1 MQQFLPVRVKVRRH
15 RVVSVAK
22 AIVKSVPSRGVPIY
36 SSECF
41 YDGKKSNSLQ
51 FFTPI
56 LSLISF
62 LSSLSSKH
70 HGRGQ
75 RPKISQSEGE
85 SAGESG
91 ERRRW
96 EHAECVFFLLSS
108 LSLSLFVLERYP
120 LNYVPRI
127 GNETPLGLTLHSLS
141 SFSNIIATEA
151 NEAAKSIQCKVCMQA
166 FVSTLSHS
174 ELKKHAENK
183 HPKLDAKQCFPF
195 LE

>member
-56 LSLISF
+56 LSLRF

>member
-56 LSLISF
+56 LSLRF

-120 LNYVPRI
+120 LNYIPRI

>member
-56 LSLISF
+56 LSLRF

-108 LSLSLFVLERYP
+108 LSLSLFVERYP
-120 LNYVPRI
+120 LNYIPRI

-141 SFSNIIATEA
+141 SFSDIIATEA

>member
-1 MQQFLPVRVKVRRH
+1 MTERREQLAA
-15 RVVSVAK
+15 VF
-22 AIVKSVPSRGVPIY
+22 Y
-36 SSECF
+36 S
-41 YDGKKSNSLQ
+41 DSL
-51 FFTPI
+51 FTF
-56 LSLISF
+56 SLI
-62 LSSLSSKH
+62 SLSSKH

>member
-56 LSLISF
+56 LSLRF

-96 EHAECVFFLLSS
+96 EHAECVFFFCLLS
-108 LSLSLFVLERYP
+108 LSLSLFLRD
-120 LNYVPRI
+120 I
-127 GNETPLGLTLHSLS
+127 H
-141 SFSNIIATEA
+141 
-151 NEAAKSIQCKVCMQA
+151 
-166 FVSTLSHS
+166 
-174 ELKKHAENK
+174 
-183 HPKLDAKQCFPF
+183 
-195 LE
+195 

>member
-1 MQQFLPVRVKVRRH
+1 M
-15 RVVSVAK
+15 SVAK

-56 LSLISF
+56 LSLRF

-96 EHAECVFFLLSS
+96 EHAEYVFFSFFSFS
-108 LSLSLFVLERYP
+108 LISLFVEMISIRTF
-120 LNYVPRI
+120 RI
-127 GNETPLGLTLHSLS
+127 GNKTPLGLTFHSLS
-141 SFSNIIATEA
+141 SFSTIITTEA

>member
-1 MQQFLPVRVKVRRH
+1 MTDKRRAKTFPFCFSFL
-15 RVVSVAK
+15 
-22 AIVKSVPSRGVPIY
+22 
-36 SSECF
+36 
-41 YDGKKSNSLQ
+41 LQ
-51 FFTPI
+51 FSQKFSH
-56 LSLISF
+56 L
-62 LSSLSSKH
+62 SKH

-96 EHAECVFFLLSS
+96 EHAEYVFFSFFVFSLSLFLRYPLLHSELETKHLWGS
-108 LSLSLFVLERYP
+108 LFILSLSL
-120 LNYVPRI
+120 
-127 GNETPLGLTLHSLS
+127 T
-141 SFSNIIATEA
+141 NIITTEA

>member
-1 MQQFLPVRVKVRRH
+1 M
-15 RVVSVAK
+15 SVAK

-56 LSLISF
+56 LSLRF

-120 LNYVPRI
+120 LNYIPRI

-141 SFSNIIATEA
+141 SFSVIIATEA